1 MDENLVHFLW
11 HSIAFKI
18 LREYYCSCKHL
29 TATHTI
35 VLPLELLQEQCPN
48 EKRSFTYFTN
58 SRVHAAKRA
67 FCRHLKIRRDH
78 HWIHQD
84 EKSKN
89 SGRSIWMSTFH
100 VTLKSNLWQLFFA
113 KYGHTDHLFD
123 FLRSSAK
130 LGSSGTVMAF
140 WWHCVK
146 VCK

>member
-1 MDENLVHFLW
+1 MTVTSTILWLNIISMSEQTDFNSIVLFGGRENHWMKISYIFLW

-58 SRVHAAKRA
+58 SLVHAAKRA
-67 FCRHLKIRRDH
+67 FCRHLKIRGDR

-89 SGRSIWMSTFH
+89 SGRSTGC
-100 VTLKSNLWQLFFA
+100 QLSMW
-113 KYGHTDHLFD
+113 L
-123 FLRSSAK
+123 
-130 LGSSGTVMAF
+130 
-140 WWHCVK
+140 
-146 VCK
+146 